1 MTDNTSTFH
10 IDIPLSCSLFLEP
23 ALARYHKH
31 VSPISQECTE
41 YIHEWNT
48 ALTNMLHQPKY
59 NEYLGNIA
67 RKLLSR
73 QKNTKYIP
81 SCIEYAQD
89 AKMYALHYAIRFSE
103 SIRFLT
109 NKIDNIPDLKF
120 IDFGCGLSP
129 LAAMTQTSHP
139 NTQAYCIDFPYIADI
154 YDNVARMVGGA
165 QPEFISWDAAC
176 KMAADKNNRMNALI
190 AMGVFHYM
198 PIKEQIQNLK
208 FVNKNFQSFMI
219 EIKYKTENSDTK
231 TNAFDLKTLQ
241 KLRIDIP
248 HVDTIETAMLANSMR
263 YLHTY
268 RTTLPKYRSFVEN
281 VRSLFLSR

>member
-1 MTDNTSTFH
+1 MTDNKSAFH

-23 ALARYHKH
+23 ALARYRTH
-31 VSPISQECTE
+31 VSPISQESTE

-48 ALTNMLHQPKY
+48 ALTNMLQQPKY
-59 NEYLGNIA
+59 KDILGNVA

-73 QKNTKYIP
+73 QKDTNYIP

-89 AKMYALHYAIRFSE
+89 AKVYALHYAIRFSE
-103 SIRFLT
+103 SIRFLADKI
-109 NKIDNIPDLKF
+109 NKTPDLKF
-120 IDFGCGLSP
+120 VDFGCGLSP
-129 LAAMTQTSHP
+129 LAAMTQTANP
-139 NTQAYCIDFPYIADI
+139 NTQAYCIDFPYIADV
-154 YDNVARMVGGA
+154 YNNVARMIGGA
-165 QPEFISWDAAC
+165 QPEFISWDTAC
-176 KMAADKNNRMNALI
+176 KMAAAKNDSLNALV

-219 EIKYKTENSDTK
+219 EIKYKTENSNTE

-263 YLHTY
+263 YLHKY
-268 RTTLPKYRSFVEN
+268 RTTLPRYRSFVEN